1 MSQVST
7 YLVAASSP
15 TSQSEPPTPV
25 DPTSTA
31 SSADKS
37 PAEDAG
43 HSICAHVEE
52 KAKKKKDSMT
62 RARRAQSWAQRR
74 QQSDLRVEIPTTYQD
89 FQHMSKGKCH
99 STFYFLN
106 WCVIGSLLFLG
117 IWLFCISWSCCGDSD
132 FPMEGDDVEHLVKAG
147 SESNCEDDAS
157 PIVRGS
163 STAVGTPQLSPR
175 VGPTVRQPPSSDEG
189 KIITHF

>member
-7 YLVAASSP
+7 YLVPASSP

-74 QQSDLRVEIPTTYQD
+74 QHSDLRVEIPTTYKD

-99 STFYFLN
+99 STFYFFKLVRH
-106 WCVIGSLLFLG
+106 WIIVYLWVSGCLVYRGLVVVIQIFLWRGTMLSISLRQALSLTVRMMHR
-117 IWLFCISWSCCGDSD
+117 L
-132 FPMEGDDVEHLVKAG
+132 L
-147 SESNCEDDAS
+147 SEVH
-157 PIVRGS
+157 P
-163 STAVGTPQLSPR
+163 PQLAHHSFHH
-175 VGPTVRQPPSSDEG
+175 VWVRLHVNRLHLM
-189 KIITHF
+189 KVK